1 MQFRI
6 DEEKFKKDYGID
18 KDAIKHSTGKN
29 IKLLPYTTK
38 YEKKHKEQIEKFNY
52 CIGEFCRL
60 IYNKK
65 LNSEE
70 IKLDEID
77 LFIKDVEVNS
87 SDKVVLK
94 SMIKEIFFDENGN
107 INTFHPRLLNYI
119 NMPKGDYNLGLAKF
133 LYDVLLNDEEGNKV
147 KEKIKDCFD
156 YKPENV
162 MELLILNNLPQ
173 LKEEKEINLS
183 HKCVCKNVSKLFIE
197 DLDFILNDPELFTN
211 EFENLLKYYYFFY
224 VSQFAIKM
232 SYFFDAK
239 RNITEEVYF
248 NLDWETTSKSRISY
262 IRGWKMIESNLK
274 SLFSHVNTLEILNIN
289 NNYITDKYDYIDI
302 NEIINQYTPNEKSV
316 LYQNIKNV
324 KNIYINSVK
333 DVKWDEYISID
344 KYKNDDIKQEIY
356 DLFKRIDYQFIKGG
370 RLSRYKGYRTWF
382 EEYCKSNFLRRRGS
396 LGYTLNMTQE
406 RLLFITKLCIK
417 DKDKIKLK
425 DLFEEYKRRGIY
437 FDRDSQSKIVD
448 LFEKLN
454 IIEKKS
460 DSGDAQYVRSI
471 L

>member
-1 MQFRI
+1 MEVRL
-6 DEEKFKKDYGID
+6 DEDKIKKDYGID

-38 YEKKHKEQIEKFNY
+38 YEKKHKEQIEKFNH
-52 CIGEFCRL
+52 CIGAFCRL

-65 LNSEE
+65 LNNEE
-70 IKLDEID
+70 LNLEDID

-87 SDKVVLK
+87 SDKIALK
-94 SMIKEIFFDENGN
+94 SIIKEIFFDEHGN
-107 INTFHPRLLNYI
+107 MNTFHPKLLNYI
-119 NMPKGDYNLGLAKF
+119 NMPKSDYNASLAKF

-156 YKPENV
+156 YKPDNV
-162 MELLILNNLPQ
+162 IELLILTNLPQ
-173 LKEEKEINLS
+173 LKEDKKLETS
-183 HKCVCKNVSKLFIE
+183 YKCVCPNVSNLFKE
-197 DLDFILNDPELFTN
+197 DLYFILNDPELFTN

-224 VSQFAIKM
+224 ISQFAIKV
-232 SYFFDAK
+232 SNLFDAN
-239 RNITEEVYF
+239 RNTIEEVYF
-248 NLDWETTSKSRISY
+248 NLDWETVSKSRTSY
-262 IRGWKMIESNLK
+262 ALGWKMLESNLK
-274 SLFSHVNTLEILNIN
+274 MLFTHVNILEMLNANDNIV
-289 NNYITDKYDYIDI
+289 DKYDYIDI
-302 NEIINQYTPNEKSV
+302 NEAINKCSSFEKVV
-316 LYQNIKNV
+316 LYQNIT
-324 KNIYINSVK
+324 NIKKAYINAVT
-333 DVKWDEYISID
+333 DVDWNEYISVD
-344 KYKNDDIKQEIY
+344 KYKDDDIKQELY
-356 DLFKRIDYQFIKGG
+356 DLFKRIDYQFIKSL
-370 RLSRYKGYRTWF
+370 RKKPYESYRKWF

-417 DKDKIKLK
+417 DKEKIKLK
-425 DLFEEYKRRGIY
+425 DLFEEYKKRGIY

>member
-38 YEKKHKEQIEKFNY
+38 YEKKHKDQIEKFNH

-65 LNSEE
+65 LNCEE
-70 IKLDEID
+70 INLEDID
-77 LFIKDVEVNS
+77 LFIKEVKVS
-87 SDKVVLK
+87 SCDKTVLK
-94 SMIKEIFFDENGN
+94 SMIREIFFDENGN
-107 INTFHPRLLNYI
+107 INTFHPKLLNYI
-119 NMPKGDYNLGLAKF
+119 NMPKSDYNVTLAKF
-133 LYDVLLNDEEGNKV
+133 LYDVLLNDEEGKES
-147 KEKIKDCFD
+147 KEKIKNCFD
-156 YKPENV
+156 YKPDNV
-162 MELLILNNLPQ
+162 LELLILTNLPQ
-173 LKEEKEINLS
+173 LKDDKELS
-183 HKCVCKNVSKLFIE
+183 TSYKCVCSNVSRLFKD
-197 DLDFILNDPELFTN
+197 DLDFILNDPELFTD

-224 VSQFAIKM
+224 VSQFAIKI
-232 SYFFDAK
+232 SNFFDAD
-239 RNITEEVYF
+239 RDTVEEVYF
-248 NLDWETTSKSRISY
+248 NLDWETVSKSRTSY
-262 IRGWKMIESNLK
+262 TLGWKMLESNMK
-274 SLFSHVNTLEILNIN
+274 MLFTHVNILEMLNANDSIKN
-289 NNYITDKYDYIDI
+289 KYDYIDI
-302 NEIINQYTPNEKSV
+302 NEAINQCSEDDKAM
-316 LYQNIKNV
+316 LYQNIINIKND
-324 KNIYINSVK
+324 YINAVK
-333 DVKWDEYISID
+333 DVKWDKYIAVD
-344 KYKNDDIKQEIY
+344 KYKDDDIKQELY
-356 DLFKRIDYQFIKGG
+356 DLFKRIDYQFIKS
-370 RLSRYKGYRTWF
+370 SRKKPYESYRKWF
-382 EEYCKSNFLRRRGS
+382 EEYCKLNFLRRRGS
-396 LGYTLNMTQE
+396 LGYTLNMTKE

-417 DKDKIKLK
+417 DKEKIKLK

>member
-147 KEKIKDCFD
+147 KEKIKECFD

-162 MELLILNNLPQ
+162 MELLILTNLPQ
-173 LKEEKEINLS
+173 LKDDKES
-183 HKCVCKNVSKLFIE
+183 ESSYKCICSNVSSLFKE
-197 DLDFILNDPELFTN
+197 DLDFILNDPELFIK

-224 VSQFAIKM
+224 VSQFAIKT
-232 SYFFDAK
+232 SNFFDSN
-239 RNITEEVYF
+239 RETTEEVYF
-248 NLDWETTSKSRISY
+248 NLDWESTSKSRMSY
-262 IRGWKMIESNLK
+262 IRGWRMLESNLK
-274 SLFSHVNTLEILNIN
+274 PLFSHVNILEMLNANDDIE
-289 NNYITDKYDYIDI
+289 DKYDYIDI
-302 NEIINQYTPNEKSV
+302 NEAIDRLSEDDSSV
-316 LYQNIKNV
+316 LYKNIMNV
-324 KNIYINSVK
+324 KNCYISAVK
-333 DVKWDEYISID
+333 DVDWDNYVEVD
-344 KYKNDDIKQEIY
+344 KYKDNKIKQEIY
-356 DLFKRIDYQFIKGG
+356 DLFKRIDYQFIKSG
-370 RLSRYKGYRTWF
+370 RSPRHLAYRNWF

-396 LGYTLNMTQE
+396 LGYTLNITQE
-406 RLLFITKLCIK
+406 RLLFITNLCIK
-417 DKDKIKLK
+417 YKEKIKLK

>member
-38 YEKKHKEQIEKFNY
+38 YEKKHKEQIEKFNH
-52 CIGEFCRL
+52 CIGEFCRS

-107 INTFHPRLLNYI
+107 INTFHPRILNYI

-147 KEKIKDCFD
+147 KEKIKECFD

-162 MELLILNNLPQ
+162 MELLILTNLPQ
-173 LKEEKEINLS
+173 LNENKEICS
-183 HKCVCKNVSKLFIE
+183 SYKCVCKNVSKLFIE
-197 DLDFILNDPELFTN
+197 DLEFILNDPELFTN

-232 SYFFDAK
+232 SYFFDAN
-239 RNITEEVYF
+239 RNSVEEVYF
-248 NLDWETTSKSRISY
+248 NLDWETVSKSRTSY
-262 IRGWKMIESNLK
+262 TLGWKMLESNMK
-274 SLFSHVNTLEILNIN
+274 MIFTHVNILEMLNANDNIE
-289 NNYITDKYDYIDI
+289 DKYDYIDI
-302 NEIINQYTPNEKSV
+302 NEAINNGSSFEKV
-316 LYQNIKNV
+316 MLYQNIVNV
-324 KNIYINSVK
+324 KNSYINAIK
-333 DVKWDEYISID
+333 DINWDEYISVN
-344 KYKNDDIKQEIY
+344 KYKDEDIKQEIY
-356 DLFKRIDYQFIKGG
+356 DLFKRIDYQFIKS
-370 RLSRYKGYRTWF
+370 SRKKPYESYRKWF

-396 LGYTLNMTQE
+396 IGYTLNMTQE